1 MPVVITK
8 DATNVE
14 AKKAVINGSDTNIC
28 LEKISST
35 DFYTWFHYGTD
46 QNNLGTERVGYKQEL
61 VTTRASVGNGSV
73 SIGNLVPNT
82 TYYFKYCG
90 AGINMLKYVT
100 CGEVKS
106 FTTSGN
112 ELVVITN
119 DPHQYSPENYAV
131 RLSGTYKNIY
141 VNNKTDFSTW
151 FHLGTDPNNLP
162 TIKIGS
168 YTHVLDSSPTT
179 QNKNRIA
186 EGIKKD
192 TTYYYKTCASGVN
205 GTTTVKCGEVK
216 TFSTFG
222 GVLTFDAKKPEVKV
236 ESFKSNT
243 LTVNNITINS
253 ATVYGSIDSSLTSTY
268 DANFIYGT
276 TSGALDKN
284 TPYAS
289 VPVGFSSPGAVVSNV
304 SAGNSTTLTGL
315 TPDTTYFFKF
325 CANDVSSKAGGGV
338 KCGVEMSFKT
348 LPTPNFTV
356 TTNPVT
362 EITYNSAKFNSTYNN
377 VYHSDFATMFMF
389 GPGKGDTEFLLTPE
403 VRSSHDN
410 LPANWSEDTV
420 MPNLSPDTTYLVKAC
435 GRKYVDGVVNFTCGE
450 IVEFTTPALPGFTVT
465 TNPVTEITHNSA
477 KFNWE
482 AGNIYLNDFR
492 SGFLYVVSTSN
503 LQGPAGTASK
513 HTKFPSAWSGNYK
526 ASNLTPDTIYYVK
539 AWGIDDKPTNTE
551 IPLLTT
557 EGDIVSFKTLP
568 APIFTATT
576 IAATDITTNSA
587 VLNSKIEGLYG
598 KSATLNFQV
607 SPDSNFSPSYG
618 YIPTETKTLTDY
630 KNPEEVS
637 YSTQIKDLNYNR
649 TYYFKICGKNDLGH
663 SVCGKTL
670 SFTTPS
676 PASTKLVAVTEG
688 ASSVTTD
695 SATLYG
701 YANNIYDYTY
711 KGRFEYGTSATLGV
725 NTNYVGVRILKQ
737 PDEVFQNASIAGLQP
752 NTTYYY
758 HYCASGMANTP
769 SAYVCGETKTFKTFA
784 VEIKKDFSAT
794 TIQAKLLDKNS
805 ATLIGNVSTTVKN
818 EFDIYFEYGT
828 TTTLGTKS
836 TILADVSLDA
846 DLETEN
852 TINVTDLKPDT
863 TYNYRICAKTQG
875 GLFGIGATTK
885 CGAIKTFKTPEDFG
899 QLCRIET
906 YTAAYNKYWDI
917 DETQFNFKKLHPEIK
932 AYRIKWWNDQGWSE
946 WFTPTVN
953 DVDPKNPVQN
963 QSDYFQDHTH
973 QVEICGNDKYKP
985 QGDSVLI
992 SSELAE
998 QKPSITVL
1006 TPNGGESYKAGDPI
1020 VIRWKTNNFKTDFFA
1035 GNLIDDRSGEQTAQI
1050 IFGEVGNTPEMKL
1063 ICAV

>member
-1 MPVVITK
+1 
-8 DATNVE
+8 
-14 AKKAVINGSDTNIC
+14 
-28 LEKISST
+28 
-35 DFYTWFHYGTD
+35 
-46 QNNLGTERVGYKQEL
+46 
-61 VTTRASVGNGSV
+61 
-73 SIGNLVPNT
+73 
-82 TYYFKYCG
+82 
-90 AGINMLKYVT
+90 
-100 CGEVKS
+100 
-106 FTTSGN
+106 
-112 ELVVITN
+112 
-119 DPHQYSPENYAV
+119 
-131 RLSGTYKNIY
+131 
-141 VNNKTDFSTW
+141 
-151 FHLGTDPNNLP
+151 
-162 TIKIGS
+162 
-168 YTHVLDSSPTT
+168 
-179 QNKNRIA
+179 
-186 EGIKKD
+186 
-192 TTYYYKTCASGVN
+192 
-205 GTTTVKCGEVK
+205 
-216 TFSTFG
+216 
-222 GVLTFDAKKPEVKV
+222 
-236 ESFKSNT
+236 
-243 LTVNNITINS
+243 
-253 ATVYGSIDSSLTSTY
+253 
-268 DANFIYGT
+268 
-276 TSGALDKN
+276 
-284 TPYAS
+284 
-289 VPVGFSSPGAVVSNV
+289 
-304 SAGNSTTLTGL
+304 
-315 TPDTTYFFKF
+315 
-325 CANDVSSKAGGGV
+325 
-338 KCGVEMSFKT
+338 MSFKT

-492 SGFLYVVSTSN
+492 SGFLYGVSTSN

-551 IPLLTT
+551 IQLLTT

-607 SPDSNFSPSYG
+607 SPDSNFRPSYG

-637 YSTQIKDLNYNR
+637 YDTQIKDLNYGR
-649 TYYFKICGKNDLGH
+649 TYYFKICAKNDLGQ
-663 SVCGKTL
+663 SACGKTL
-670 SFTTPS
+670 SFITPT
-676 PASTKLVAVTEG
+676 PTNMNLKATTEG
-688 ASSVTTD
+688 ASSITTD
-695 SATLYG
+695 SAILYG

-711 KGRFEYGTSATLGV
+711 KGRFEYGTSTTLGV

-737 PDEVFQNASIAGLQP
+737 PEEVFQNSNITGLTP

-758 HYCASGMANTP
+758 HYCGSGMANTP
-769 SAYVCGETKTFKTFA
+769 SAYVCGETKTFKTLA
-784 VEIKKDFSAT
+784 VEIKKDFSVT
-794 TIQAKLLDKNS
+794 TIGAKVLDKNS
-805 ATLIGNVSTTVKN
+805 ATLIGNMSTTYTNK
-818 EFDIYFEYGT
+818 FDAYFEYGLT
-828 TTTLGTKS
+828 TTFGTKANAFADTQIEADATKES
-836 TILADVSLDA
+836 EVTIAN
-846 DLETEN
+846 LEPN
-852 TINVTDLKPDT
+852 T
-863 TYNYRICAKTQG
+863 NYSYRACAKTQG
-875 GLFGIGATTK
+875 GLFGLGATTK
-885 CGAIKTFKTPEDFG
+885 CGEIKTFKTPEDFG

-917 DETQFNFKKLHPEIK
+917 DETQFNFKKLHPEIE
-932 AYRIKWWNDQGWSE
+932 AYRIKWWNNAGWSE

-1063 ICAV
+1063 ISSSANENIYEWISRTDKERANSSVFPFFGGEHYKVEIGTYIGGINDEVSISDKSDKNFSIIGGAVSTENSTTTSQTQTSTPAQIVEESKSIVKELEKTEEKLEVGDTGKVVEAVQKALDLPADGNFGKATAQAVKEFQQENNLIPDGVIGAKTLDALVNEVKTEASNEIAVTTDNSNGTISVLTPNGSEVYNPGQTITVTWDYANISSNTKVNISMLEQGNPNAVYVSIGSAMISDKSFTAVIPNDVAIGKYKLAVGSLSNDMQWDLALDWSDDSFIIKEIPAPNLADKLKNLFKKTLPEKDSVAETEKVTTTTPTTITPEDGD